1 MFIGNINGYNTDA
14 IILQP
19 FYRLL
24 NTKSIVLLQKIT
36 IVNLEEKIL
45 GKNKLHVKSDYDVSK
60 NSIKLSLPKPARMQ
74 RHKYYLRS
82 IGYEEIGK
90 HYYNEMQYGDFFMIN
105 YTLHGAAKLKY
116 DNIEFSLR
124 PGDLCFLYTYQ
135 RRIFRPVSDKDYD
148 WSIYYIHFFGEDV
161 KDFFNGLKN
170 DELIIVHDFPREQ
183 IEPYIKRMLKGIKNT
198 PSQHLENKL
207 SQNIYRILLN
217 VQDHIERKNAE
228 GKPQLLQNI
237 VDFIEANY
245 SEPIT
250 LDDIVKH
257 SYFSKSHLNTL
268 FLETL
273 KTTPMQFVLNLRL
286 QKAQQLLMTTN
297 LSLKKVA
304 ALCGFKDERALIYAF
319 RTHLDTTPSD
329 LRKNVKKEI

>member
-1 MFIGNINGYNTDA
+1 
-14 IILQP
+14 
-19 FYRLL
+19 
-24 NTKSIVLLQKIT
+24 
-36 IVNLEEKIL
+36 LE
-45 GKNKLHVKSDYDVSK
+45 KNKPIIKSVYDVSK
-60 NSIKLSLPKPARMQ
+60 NSIKLSLPKTTKMQ

-90 HYYNEMQYGDFFMIN
+90 NYYNEMQYEDFFMIN
-105 YTLHGAAKLKY
+105 YTLHGSAKLKY
-116 DNIEFSLR
+116 DNIEFTLR

-135 RRIFRPVSDKDYD
+135 RRIFRPISDKDYD
-148 WSIYYIHFFGEDV
+148 WIIYYIHFFGEDV

-183 IEPYIKRMLKGIKNT
+183 IEPYVKRMLNGIKST
-198 PSQHLENKL
+198 PPPHLENKL

-217 VQDHIERKNAE
+217 IQDHIEKANAD
-228 GKPQLLQNI
+228 GRQQQLQNI
-237 VDFIEANY
+237 IDFIEANY

-257 SYFSKSHLNTL
+257 SFFSKSHLNTL
-268 FLETL
+268 FLEIL

-286 QKAQQLLMTTN
+286 QKAQRLLMTTN
-297 LSLKKVA
+297 LNLKRVA

-319 RTHLDTTPSD
+319 RAHLDTTPSD
-329 LRKNVKKEI
+329 LRKNVRKEI